1 MPLLDRYEPF
11 IAWRYLYRRRRSPA
25 LLVLTLIFFTLA
37 LLAHLGVFM
46 PLGHDTQIIAMGF
59 SQPMMLLFLF
69 FLLLN
74 FFSGFTT
81 VSIIG
86 VAIGVQALIT
96 VLSVTSGFQQS
107 FKQKVLGVN
116 AHIIVMKYGQDF
128 SEYGEVEAK
137 ALKEKHVLA
146 AAPFVFYEGMLAAG
160 TSMSGADIKG
170 IDPKLSPAVLAI
182 GTSLKQGKV
191 SDLALRLPP
200 NGGGKPLPAIFLGEG
215 LAKKLK
221 VKLGDRVRVIS
232 PKAALDPSAWSGS
245 ASGGSTSTAEFRL
258 AGLSYTGFDEYDRH
272 LAYVSLK
279 DAQDDFETE
288 HDTVTGVELKLDD
301 IDKAAG
307 VAKTLYE
314 DLGGPPYHVID
325 WLELNHNLFA
335 ALKMQK
341 VALTVILTLI
351 VIVAAFNI
359 IAAMTLLV
367 LGKHARDRDPQVDG
381 DARVGRGA
389 HVSDGGT
396 AHGRGGD
403 RRWAGGGGE
412 RDLGAAPLQLP
423 ARSAG
428 LHDRQAAGEGEPR
441 RGNADGGDHLAHLH
455 AGHALSRAQGGQALA
470 RRRPAQRVVSA
481 RRARL
486 CRGS

>member
-232 PKAALDPSAWSGS
+232 PKAALNPSAWSGS

-367 LGKHARDRDPQVDG
+367 LGKQREIAILKSMGMRASGVARTFQTAGQLMGAVGIAGGLVAGASVISVLRRFNYQLDPQVYMIDKLPVKVNPDEVMLTVAITWLICTLATLYPALKAAKLSPVDG
-381 DARVGRGA
+381 LRN
-389 HVSDGGT
+389 
-396 AHGRGGD
+396 
-403 RRWAGGGGE
+403 E
-412 RDLGAAPLQLP
+412 
-423 ARSAG
+423 
-428 LHDRQAAGEGEPR
+428 
-441 RGNADGGDHLAHLH
+441 
-455 AGHALSRAQGGQALA
+455 
-470 RRRPAQRVVSA
+470 
-481 RRARL
+481 
-486 CRGS
+486 